1 MMSGALTRFRVVA
14 YVVGVFLILL
24 TVGVVLR
31 YGFGHPTLSQ
41 TVSPIHGFLYILYLV
56 AVFDLGRRHDWSLPR
71 MVLVMLAGTVP
82 FASFYAERVVVRRW
96 APRGASGAASR
107 TPAAS
112 APPERG
118 SAESGPVQDGPTPGA
133 ADAMRRR

>member
-31 YGFGHPTLSQ
+31 YGFDYPTLSQ
-41 TVSPIHGFLYILYLV
+41 TVSPIHGFLYMLYLV
-56 AVFDLGRRHDWSLPR
+56 LVFDLGRRVDWSVGR
-71 MVLVMLAGTVP
+71 MLLVMLAGTVP

-96 APRGASGAASR
+96 MPRVVAGAQAQAGT
-107 TPAAS
+107 TPATT
-112 APPERG
+112 PDHPEAR
-118 SAESGPVQDGPTPGA
+118 STRQ
-133 ADAMRRR
+133 